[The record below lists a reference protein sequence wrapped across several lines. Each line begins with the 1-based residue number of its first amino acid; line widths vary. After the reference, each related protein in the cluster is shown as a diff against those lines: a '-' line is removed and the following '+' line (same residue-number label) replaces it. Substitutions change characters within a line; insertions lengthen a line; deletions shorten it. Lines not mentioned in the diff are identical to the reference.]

1 MTFMDIQVF
10 VLRIYGKIKSLLK
23 GGFAHVFV
31 GTFLNKAIAMISSVI
46 IARIVDKTEYAYL
59 SYSETLYGYLILFAS
74 LGMSSALLKVCSGNH
89 IGRQDKAYLLYAVK
103 WGTIFEVCISF
114 CLVAICIIVN
124 LPFPEAKLY
133 IVSTIL
139 YPAIYSIYDTL
150 VSYIRA
156 KKRNVL
162 FAKTNVI
169 YALLTCILSIGLVLW
184 VDALGVVIARYIV
197 LVSIALFIAFYIK
210 RDFKDKEIQQGIGKN
225 DKRTFLSMSL
235 SLMAANVLSGMM
247 PINENLLISNI
258 IADEITTA
266 NFRVAGLFPQ
276 LLILVS
282 QAIMIYFFPIV
293 AEMDNN
299 KVNRCMIKKYILK
312 IEALNFGLVFV
323 AIVIGVI
330 LTPFLIEFFY
340 SSKYEDAIPIA
351 YILWGMRG
359 INAAIR
365 IVPMNMLIAIR
376 KYNFNLIMSAFSA
389 FIQLLVDWYFIK
401 TYGIMGVA
409 YGTVIV
415 YAVTGVVYWT
425 YLLKSLK

>member
-1 MTFMDIQVF
+1 MNII
-10 VLRIYGKIKSLLK
+10 VLATNSFNEIKSILK
-23 GGFAHVFV
+23 NGFAHIFV

-46 IARIVDKTEYAYL
+46 IARVVDKTEYAYL
-59 SYSETLYGYLILFAS
+59 SYSETLYGYLLLFAS

-103 WGTIFEVCISF
+103 WGTIFEVCISL
-114 CLVAICIIVN
+114 CLIVICLIVK

-150 VSYIRA
+150 ISYIRA
-156 KKRNVL
+156 KKRNIL
-162 FAKTNVI
+162 FAKINVV
-169 YALLTCILSIGLVLW
+169 YAILTCLLSIGLVLW
-184 VDALGVVIARYIV
+184 IDALGVIIARYLV
-197 LVSIALFIAFYIK
+197 LVLIVSFIAFYIT
-210 RDFKDKEIQQGIGKN
+210 RIFKDKEIQQGIGKN
-225 DKRTFLSMSL
+225 EKRIFLSMSL

-258 IADEITTA
+258 IADETTTA

-299 KVNRCMIKKYILK
+299 NVNRLMIKKYILK
-312 IEALNFGLVFV
+312 IEVLNFSLVFI
-323 AIVIGVI
+323 AIAIGVI
-330 LTPFLIEFFY
+330 LTPFLIKFFY

-389 FIQLLVDWYFIK
+389 FIQLVADWYFIK

-415 YAVTGVVYWT
+415 YALTGVVYWT